1 MQIFLDDNRC
11 KYLSLNSNRNTIEI
25 NDNERENIIQK
36 IEEHAQSLE
45 DLRNEE
51 NEEEEEEFTKYSKY
65 LSTKRKSITCEE
77 IVTKVNEKFQK
88 QKDRLKEV
96 TGIIEEDEE
105 EEEEEEEEQEEEEE
119 KENEEEEIEKKE
131 GEEGDEDKEED
142 NTETKEEN
150 SSKHSTPSKESTTE
164 RSKENLKKYK
174 HYDAK
179 YLEKKL
185 KKSSNINKRDI
196 KVLNLEDLKQDEGN
210 NKKSKNPD
218 QNNGMEKSDSVV
230 SSDSDFHVD
239 EYLKKKNSYF
249 FPWKAI
255 YATEGP
261 WRIRLLS
268 RPLELDI
275 IYKVYKDLKLMHAND
290 KDFMCNNIMAQVL
303 DLAHPS
309 HQLQNLLL
317 TYPLSASNILKKRLL
332 NLGYKLVV
340 PIIQEE
346 INTFTVDTTTYIM
359 SQIIRR
365 VEREMRFYFEI
376 TATENSEW
384 RVGKNKNKNKK

>member
-1 MQIFLDDNRC
+1 
-11 KYLSLNSNRNTIEI
+11 
-25 NDNERENIIQK
+25 
-36 IEEHAQSLE
+36 
-45 DLRNEE
+45 
-51 NEEEEEEFTKYSKY
+51 
-65 LSTKRKSITCEE
+65 
-77 IVTKVNEKFQK
+77 
-88 QKDRLKEV
+88 
-96 TGIIEEDEE
+96 
-105 EEEEEEEEQEEEEE
+105 
-119 KENEEEEIEKKE
+119 
-131 GEEGDEDKEED
+131 
-142 NTETKEEN
+142 
-150 SSKHSTPSKESTTE
+150 
-164 RSKENLKKYK
+164 
-174 HYDAK
+174 
-179 YLEKKL
+179 
-185 KKSSNINKRDI
+185 
-196 KVLNLEDLKQDEGN
+196 
-210 NKKSKNPD
+210 
-218 QNNGMEKSDSVV
+218 MEKSDSVV